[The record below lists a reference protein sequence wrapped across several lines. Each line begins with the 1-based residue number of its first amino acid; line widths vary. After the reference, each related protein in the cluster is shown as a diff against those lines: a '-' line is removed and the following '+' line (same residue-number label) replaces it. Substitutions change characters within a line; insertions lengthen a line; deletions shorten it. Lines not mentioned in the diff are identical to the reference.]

1 MLGAAAPVQAL
12 PYLALSNPQS
22 SSMNVQLPHPDTK
35 LLWASLPAIGSVG
48 PGTTA
53 YIAGSPASWAMLCPA
68 VSAAGTDSGVR

>member
-1 MLGAAAPVQAL
+1 MLGAAALIQAL

-35 LLWASLPAIGSVG
+35 LLWASLPAIGSAE

-53 YIAGSPASWAMLCPA
+53 YMAGSPASWAILCPA